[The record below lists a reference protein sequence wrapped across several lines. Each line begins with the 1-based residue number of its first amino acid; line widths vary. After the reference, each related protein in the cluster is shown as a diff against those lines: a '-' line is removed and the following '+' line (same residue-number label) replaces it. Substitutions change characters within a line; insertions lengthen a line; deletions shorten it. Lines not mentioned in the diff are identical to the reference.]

1 MTDQE
6 IFHRQLIASYVAHV
20 AKTPYEEFMVRSE
33 LLRRTRELMTLCP
46 LVDPYAKASTVIFF
60 NGDRRAYEDNLE
72 GAVTENPDHVYTIE
86 TFPLG
91 VTTLKAISL

>member
-33 LLRRTRELMTLCP
+33 LIRRTREFVTAMGPDTQ
-46 LVDPYAKASTVIFF
+46 YARASTVIFF

-91 VTTLKAISL
+91 TTVLKAISL